1 MMHVNFNRPVNFLL
15 ILLSLIIVGCS
26 ETAKTPISTGNNAP
40 LATGEHDGYFNPQ
53 QAYGKLNFKSKTR
66 SNRNNHYNTVWDRLF
81 SLYALPEI
89 HNYRVERE
97 IDWYLQHPAS
107 LAVIQQRA
115 EPYLHLILDEI
126 EAKNI
131 PGELALLPV
140 VESAFVPDAY
150 SKADASGLWQFIPS
164 TGEEYGL
171 EQNAWYDGRRDVYAS
186 TQAATSYLKE
196 LSYTFDGDWL
206 LALAS
211 YNCGKNR
218 VKKSIEKNEGQY
230 QPTDY
235 WSLDLPEETQDY
247 VPRLL
252 AISRIFAHAKEYNI
266 HLQHIPNKPYL
277 EVVDIK
283 SPLDLHKAAQ
293 LANTPF
299 DKFVKLN
306 PGFNR
311 SCTAPQ
317 GPHRLLI
324 PVDKVQTFK
333 ENLASL
339 PFEQRV
345 DLSQYINEERAAQIR
360 REEEKIA
367 RIKREEEKQKLAE
380 AARYRESSQV
390 MARYKVKSGESL
402 SAIASKNHTTVKT
415 LQQVNHLAKNSVR
428 SGMTLRIPLTATQT
442 ANMPLLTKAASV
454 KTKLASNQV
463 YAVKKGDTFW
473 KIAQRFSVSPKEIA
487 EWNKITLKTAL
498 VPGRKLTIKSTNP
511 QLASSSS
518 SIRLIRYTVGKGD
531 SLTQIARKFNIS
543 ITDLRKSNADVLAK
557 GLRPGQKLKV
567 LVDGQPST

>member
-1 MMHVNFNRPVNFLL
+1 MHVNFNRLANFLL
-15 ILLSLIIVGCS
+15 ILVSLIAVGCS
-26 ETAKTPISTGNNAP
+26 ETSKAPLSSNDDAP
-40 LATGEHDGYFNPQ
+40 LATDQSSNYDNY
-53 QAYGKLNFKSKTR
+53 QASHSSGKLNFR
-66 SNRNNHYNTVWDRLF
+66 STSRAGRKDHYDTVWDRLF
-81 SLYALPEI
+81 SLYSLPEI
-89 HNYRVERE
+89 HNERIDRE
-97 IDWYLQHPAS
+97 VDWYLQHPAS
-107 LAVIQQRA
+107 LAIIQQRA

-131 PGELALLPV
+131 PGEMALLPV

-171 EQNAWYDGRRDVYAS
+171 EQNAWYDGRRDIYAS
-186 TQAATSYLKE
+186 TQAATTYLKE
-196 LSYTFDGDWL
+196 LSETFDGDWL

-211 YNCGKNR
+211 YNCGKGNVR
-218 VKKSIEKNEGQY
+218 KSIEKNEDRY
-230 QPTDY
+230 MSTDY
-235 WSLDLPEETQDY
+235 WSLSLPKETLDY

-252 AISRIFAHAKEYNI
+252 AISRIFAHAEEYNI

-277 EVVDIK
+277 EVVNIQ

-317 GPHRLLI
+317 GPHRLLV
-324 PVDKVQTFK
+324 PVDKAQSFK
-333 ENLASL
+333 KNLAQL
-339 PFEQRV
+339 PFDERV
-345 DLSQYINEERAAQIR
+345 DLKQYFYEDRLAQ
-360 REEEKIA
+360 
-367 RIKREEEKQKLAE
+367 IKREEEK
-380 AARYRESSQV
+380 AARIAKRDAEKVRVAEVRREEVIQ
-390 MARYKVKSGESL
+390 ATDKYKVRPGESL
-402 SAIASKNHTTVKT
+402 SAIASKNHTTVRN
-415 LQQVNHLAKNSVR
+415 LQLMNHLAKNSVR
-428 SGMTLRIPLTATQT
+428 SGMVLKIPATSKTASL
-442 ANMPLLTKAASV
+442 PLIAKAS
-454 KTKLASNQV
+454 KSKLAGNQV
-463 YAVKKGDTFW
+463 YSVKKGDTFW
-473 KIAQRFSVSPKEIA
+473 NIAQRYSVSAKEIA

-543 ITDLRKSNADVLAK
+543 VTDLRKSNSETLAK
-557 GLRPGQKLKV
+557 GLRPGQKLKI